1 MNIMLVTVTERT
13 REIGIR
19 MAIGATTRDIL
30 SQFLLESIA
39 ICLSGGLIGVF
50 LGITAAKCMGMFS
63 GWPIFISMQSI
74 VISLFSTVFIGVFFG
89 YYPAFKA
96 SQLKPVEALIEK

>member
-19 MAIGATTRDIL
+19 MAIGATTSNIL
-30 SQFLLESIA
+30 AQFLLESVT
-39 ICLSGGLIGVF
+39 ICLAGGLVGAI
-50 LGITAAKCMGMFS
+50 LGISGAQLISFFL
-63 GWPIFISMQSI
+63 GWPIFISIKSI
-74 VISLFSTVFIGVFFG
+74 IISLFSTVFIGVFFG
-89 YYPAFKA
+89 YYPAYQA